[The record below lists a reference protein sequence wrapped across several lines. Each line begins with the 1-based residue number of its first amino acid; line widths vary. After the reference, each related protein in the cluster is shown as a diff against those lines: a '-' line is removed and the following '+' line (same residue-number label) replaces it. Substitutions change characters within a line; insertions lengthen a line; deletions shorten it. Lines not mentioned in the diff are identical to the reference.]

1 MEYLMEDG
9 KIIDLFWNRSEDAVK
24 EGNARYGYYLRAIAS
39 RILHDERDCE
49 ECVNDIWFLVWNR
62 IPPERPDYLSA
73 WLAKITRNH
82 AISMWRRKHS
92 DKRGGGSVDAAL
104 DEMGEML
111 PGKNDMEKQIIDRVT
126 ISEVLNRYLEKQTKE
141 KRVIF
146 VKRYFYLCSI
156 EEIAADCGFSIS
168 KVKTTLFRMR
178 KELAAVLE
186 SEGIRS

>member
-1 MEYLMEDG
+1 MDDG

-24 EGNARYGYYLRAIAS
+24 EGNDRYGSYLRAIVS
-39 RILHDERDCE
+39 RILHDVRDCE

-62 IPPERPDYLSA
+62 IPPERPVHLSA

-92 DKRGGGSVDAAL
+92 DKRGGGTVCAAL
-104 DEMGEML
+104 DEMAELIPGE
-111 PGKNDMEKQIIDRVT
+111 NDMEKQLIDRVVLGD
-126 ISEVLNRYLEKQTKE
+126 VLNRFLEKQTRE

-146 VKRYFYLCSI
+146 VKRYFYLCSM
-156 EEIAADCGFSIS
+156 EEIASDCGISIS

-178 KELAAVLE
+178 KELAVVLE
-186 SEGIRS
+186 SEGIWS